1 MKWKARNSESER
13 GGGGKRRRSKELT
26 GMRKE
31 ERVGA
36 GAGAVLGGSTCR
48 LTFCR
53 SK

>member
-1 MKWKARNSESER
+1 MKWKARNGESER
-13 GGGGKRRRSKELT
+13 GGGGKRRSKELT
-26 GMRKE
+26 GRRKE

-36 GAGAVLGGSTCR
+36 GAGALLGGATCR